1 MAKGQFK
8 NGTPQKDLRYIL
20 RATWTRQRKYHRDNL
35 QIHSRIHKYQQYD
48 SGRMMA
54 DPNVLFW
61 LAVIAIAIVL
71 FFDYTNGFHDAAN
84 IIATIIASRAMTP
97 AQAVIIV
104 GTFEFLGPLLGGT
117 AVANTIGKF
126 VTLGD
131 VGAILSLAI
140 LICGLLG
147 AIVWNLA
154 TWYFGI
160 PSSSSHA
167 LVGGLVGAVVVS
179 VGADH
184 VVWGFSELIHGHVTG
199 IVKVL
204 AALLLSP
211 IVGFGVGFLI
221 KRIMGALLNRATPAV
236 NSKLRGAQFFTAAGL
251 AFSHG
256 ANDAQKSMGILT
268 LVLLLGGFI
277 PTFEV
282 PFWVIVACAT
292 AITLGILSGGWRIVR
307 TLGFA
312 IFRVRPIHALS
323 SQLTSALVIL
333 SASVIGAPVSTTHV
347 VATSIMGIGSA
358 DNPRAVRWKKAGD
371 IAVTWVVTIPG
382 SAFVGIICYALLN
395 LYLGTCKP

>member
-1 MAKGQFK
+1 M
-8 NGTPQKDLRYIL
+8 L
-20 RATWTRQRKYHRDNL
+20 
-35 QIHSRIHKYQQYD
+35 
-48 SGRMMA
+48 
-54 DPNVLFW
+54 DPVFFL
-61 LAVIAIAIVL
+61 AIVAVVIVL
-71 FFDYTNGFHDAAN
+71 LFDYTNGFHDAAN
-84 IIATIIASRAMTP
+84 IVATVIASRAMTP
-97 AQAVIIV
+97 AQAVVIV
-104 GTFEFLGPLLGGT
+104 GVFEFLGPLLGGT

-126 VTLGD
+126 VTLDD
-131 VGAILSLAI
+131 VLPMLSLAI
-140 LICGLLG
+140 LVCGLVG

-167 LVGGLVGAVVVS
+167 LVGGLAGAVVVS
-179 VGADH
+179 VGSDH
-184 VVWGFSELIHGHVTG
+184 VVWGFNELLAGHVTG

-211 IVGFGVGFLI
+211 LIGFAAGFLI
-221 KRIMGALLNRATPAV
+221 KRLLSALLNRATPAV
-236 NSKLRGAQFFTAAGL
+236 NRHLRGAQFVTAAGL

-277 PTFEV
+277 PAFEV
-282 PFWVIVACAT
+282 PFWVMLACAI

-333 SASVIGAPVSTTHV
+333 SASAFGAPVSTTHV

-358 DNPRAVRWKKAGD
+358 DNPRAVRWTKARD
-371 IAVTWVVTIPG
+371 IAITWVVTIPG
-382 SAFVGIICYALLN
+382 AALVAIQAYALLN
-395 LYLGTCKP
+395 LYLGSKP